1 MKKMQCFKF
10 FAFTFLVSLFALNA
24 SAGSYVDDATTT
36 ATVVAK
42 LTAAKNLPA
51 TDIKVST
58 YKDTV
63 QLSGFVDT
71 KGQVRRAEQIVKKVD
86 GVGKTVNNL
95 LVKTKPENAAT
106 QYAKDAAITTK
117 AKAKLA
123 TSEGVSATQIGVNTY
138 NGVVQLSGF
147 VDSQQAIDK
156 APNLVKNVDGV
167 TKVVNNLLL
176 KDQEDATD

>member
-1 MKKMQCFKF
+1 MKMMQCFKY
-10 FAFTFLVSLFALNA
+10 FAFTLLISLFALNV
-24 SAGSYVDDATTT
+24 SAGTYVDDATTT
-36 ATVVAK
+36 ASVVTK

-58 YKDTV
+58 YKSTV

-71 KGQVRRAEQIVKKVD
+71 KGQVRRAEQIAKKVD
-86 GVGKTVNNL
+86 GVGKVVNNL

-117 AKAKLA
+117 VKAKLA

-147 VDSQQAIDK
+147 VDSQAAINK
-156 APNLVKNVDGV
+156 AAALAKDVDGV
-167 TKVVNNLLL
+167 TKVHNNLLL
-176 KDQEDATD
+176 KDPEDMND

>member
-1 MKKMQCFKF
+1 MKAMQCFKY
-10 FAFTFLVSLFALNA
+10 FAFTLLVSLFALNV
-24 SAGSYVDDATTT
+24 SAATYVDDATTT
-36 ATVVAK
+36 ASIVAK

-58 YKDTV
+58 YKGTV
-63 QLSGFVDT
+63 QLSGFVNT
-71 KGQVRRAEQIVKKVD
+71 KAQIKRAEQITKKVD
-86 GVGKTVNNL
+86 GVGKIVNNL

-117 AKAKLA
+117 VKAKLA

-147 VDSQQAIDK
+147 VDSQVAINK
-156 APNLVKNVDGV
+156 APTLVKDVDGV
-167 TKVVNNLLL
+167 IKIHNNLLL
-176 KDQEDATD
+176 KEQEDQND